1 MLAKK
6 NNTTNFREAWKQ
18 LKQNRL
24 AYTSYKVLLVL
35 VVIAIIA
42 PFTAT
47 DLPLYCKYKGYHLFP
62 AFSISNTCKME
73 DVQSGQTEII
83 QYDIAD
89 WKHLNAE
96 QIIFAPIAYAPSK
109 SDYDNFNYVS
119 PAGKQVFTNENG
131 EAVDMPVKFRHW
143 LGTNKAGED
152 VLSGLINGTRVSLLI
167 GILSMSIASFIGIL
181 LGGMAGY
188 FGNRKLHTAR
198 GIFWMM
204 IIGIVIAF
212 FYGFF
217 IRAYQ
222 LSDAFAVSNFQALKQ
237 LIICIFIFVLLCF
250 IFYLLG
256 KLVSRL
262 PLMSKQVHI
271 PVDAIVSRAIEI
283 LISMPLLILIISI
296 SAIAKEKSIMNVMMI
311 IGLTSWTGI
320 ARLTRAEFLRIST
333 LEYIQ
338 SAKALGFK
346 EWRIILRH
354 ALPNALAPA
363 LVAIAFGVAS
373 AILTESALSFLGI
386 GVPTD
391 LVTWGSLLN
400 AGREKFQAWWLVVF
414 PGLAIFVTV
423 TVYNLLGEGLRD
435 ALDPRLRKVEG
446 RGDL

>member
-1 MLAKK
+1 MILKK
-6 NNTTNFREAWKQ
+6 ENNAINFKGAWKQ
-18 LKQNRL
+18 LKRNRM
-24 AYTSYKVLLVL
+24 AYFSYRVLLAL

-42 PFTAT
+42 PFVAT
-47 DLPLYCKYKGYHLFP
+47 DLPLYCKYKGHYLFP
-62 AFSISNTCKME
+62 AFSFSNTCKIG
-73 DVQSGQTEII
+73 DIQTGQTEVI

-89 WKHLNAE
+89 WKHLKAE
-96 QIIFAPIAYAPSK
+96 QIIFAPVPYAAFK
-109 SDYDNFNYVS
+109 SDYDNIGYVG
-119 PAGKQVFTNENG
+119 PNDKQLFTNADG
-131 EAVDMPVKFRHW
+131 ETVEMPLKFRHW

-188 FGNRKLHTAR
+188 FGNRKLHTQR

-204 IIGIVIAF
+204 IPGLIVAF

-217 IRAYQ
+217 IRTHQ
-222 LSDAFAVSNFQALKQ
+222 LSDAFAVSNLQALKQ
-237 LIICIFIFVLLCF
+237 LSICLSVFLLIGVL
-250 IFYLLG
+250 FYFLG
-256 KLVSRL
+256 KQLSRI
-262 PLMSKQVHI
+262 PFMNKQVYV
-271 PVDAIVSRAIEI
+271 PVDAIVSRSIEI

-296 SAIAKEKSIMNVMMI
+296 SAIAREKSIVNVMVI
-311 IGLTSWTGI
+311 IGLTSWTSI
-320 ARLTRAEFLRIST
+320 ARLTRAEFLRISA

-386 GVPTD
+386 GVPAD
-391 LVTWGSLLN
+391 QVTWGSLLN
-400 AGREKFQAWWLVVF
+400 SGREKFQAWWLVVF
-414 PGLAIFVTV
+414 PGLAIFITV

-435 ALDPRLRKVEG
+435 AMDPRLRADVE
-446 RGDL
+446 RE